1 MIIGFLHHVATSLN
15 SPPQKNGLCNEFCSK
30 KKNEQNIL
38 LNVDL
43 CCRLSQCYTILFYY
57 MIFLPCII
65 VLTLKTC
72 ARTEIIF

>member
-15 SPPQKNGLCNEFCSK
+15 SPPKKMVCAMNFAL